1 MRTAKEIR
9 QENEELWQENL
20 DIEKKLADKK
30 SDEDTSEEL
39 ARMNEILD
47 TMTRNKL
54 ELEVAEKREGMAPLM
69 EEPTGDRAIIQEPVE
84 KVNGDQGFESLG
96 HFYQAVIRAGSDLSD
111 GHIGGLPSGRVD
123 NRLFNVGEDFEARA
137 VSGLSE
143 GIPSGGG
150 FLVQQDFS
158 DELLRMTHN
167 TGILANLTRKQIISA
182 KSNSIKIPG
191 VDETSRT
198 DGNRWGGIRAY
209 WQGEADA
216 LQKSKPKFRM
226 IQLGLSKLTG
236 LVYLTEELLDDTAA
250 LESFVSQG
258 FAEEFGFKIDDAII
272 NGNGVGMP
280 QGIINSNTLVSV
292 IKETGQAAT
301 TIVAENIEKMYS
313 RIFPTSVGNSKFYI
327 NQDCWPSLFQLHH
340 AVGTGGVSMFIP
352 AGGINQTPFG
362 TLLGRP
368 IQPIEQCQTLG
379 TKGDIFLA
387 DFSKYI
393 TADKGT
399 MKSASSIHVRFLN
412 DELVMRFTMRFDGQ
426 PVRDTALTPFKGS
439 NTQSAFIS
447 LNTRS

>member
-1 MRTAKEIR
+1 MKSTKELR
-9 QENEELWQENL
+9 QEIQALWDEYQGIKDTAAKDSDRSLSDEESERANKLL
-20 DIEKKLADKK
+20 DDIDILKRDFKLAEK
-30 SDEDTSEEL
+30 DES
-39 ARMNEILD
+39 I
-47 TMTRNKL
+47 
-54 ELEVAEKREGMAPLM
+54 APLM
-69 EEPTGDRAIIQEPVE
+69 AENTEGRAIIQEPVD
-84 KVNGDQGFESLG
+84 KPNDKQGFESLG

>member
-1 MRTAKEIR
+1 MKTAKEIR

-20 DIEKKLADKK
+20 DIEKKMADEKRTEAT
-30 SDEDTSEEL
+30 DEEL

-47 TMTRNKL
+47 TMSQNKL
-54 ELEVAEKREGMAPLM
+54 ELEIAEKREGMAPLM
-69 EEPTGDRAIIQEPVE
+69 EGDTGDRAIIQEPVD
-84 KVNGDQGFESLG
+84 KPNDKQGFESLG
-96 HFYQAVIRAGSDLSD
+96 HFYQAVIRAGSVLSD
-111 GHIGGLPSGRVD
+111 GYIGGLPSGRID
-123 NRLFNVGEDFEARA
+123 NRLLNVGGDFEARA
-137 VSGLSE
+137 VSGMSE
-143 GIPSGGG
+143 GVPQDGG

-167 TGILANLTRKQIISA
+167 TGVLANLTRKQPISA
-182 KSNSIKIPG
+182 KSNSIKITG

-216 LQKSKPKFRM
+216 LTKSKPKYRI

-236 LVYLTEELLDDTAA
+236 LVYLTEELLDDTLA

-258 FAEEFGFKIDDAII
+258 FAEEFGFKIDDSLI

-292 IKETGQAAT
+292 SKETGQAAQS
-301 TIVAENIEKMYS
+301 IVAENIEKMYS
-313 RIFPTSVGNSKFYI
+313 RIFSSSMGNSKWYI
-327 NQDCWPSLFQLHH
+327 NQDCWPQIFQLHH

-393 TADKGT
+393 TADKGS
-399 MKSASSIHVRFLN
+399 MKSASSIHVRFIN
-412 DELVMRFTMRFDGQ
+412 DELVLKFVMRFDGQ
-426 PVRDTALTPFKGS
+426 PIRDTALTPFKGS